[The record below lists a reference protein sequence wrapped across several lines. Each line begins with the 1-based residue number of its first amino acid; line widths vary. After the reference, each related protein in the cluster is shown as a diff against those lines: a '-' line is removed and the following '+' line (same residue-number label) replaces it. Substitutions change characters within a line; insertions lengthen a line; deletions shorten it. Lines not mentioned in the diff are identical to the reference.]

1 MALTDEQWNMVEP
14 LIPMPPRRSDGRG
27 RPWRDPQEVLNA
39 ILWILRS
46 GAPWHDLPHCY
57 PPYQTCHRRFQK
69 WVTEGVLESVLAT
82 QARHLR
88 ERGELLRVRPP
99 GLHGHPTQVF
109 VRWLLVPGRS
119 IRGGRP
125 RCRANPLWPRGNRR
139 RARLRASSVSTS
151 SWGLGYPPAGRRRGP
166 RSGRR
171 PSPLSHPGR
180 ARSGRAGRA
189 SRRDR
194 RARAYLRGRRGP

>member
-1 MALTDEQWNMVEP
+1 MEHGRTLDPHASSPLGWQGASLAGPTRSAERNSLDPSHRCSLARSASSLSTVPDLPSALPEVGYRGRARKRSCNASPT
-14 LIPMPPRRSDGRG
+14 PPR
-27 RPWRDPQEVLNA
+27 A
-39 ILWILRS
+39 
-46 GAPWHDLPHCY
+46 
-57 PPYQTCHRRFQK
+57 RR
-69 WVTEGVLESVLAT
+69 TT
-82 QARHLR
+82 D
-88 ERGELLRVRPP
+88 LLRVRPP

-180 ARSGRAGRA
+180 AR
-189 SRRDR
+189 
-194 RARAYLRGRRGP
+194 